1 MGVMEGL
8 ADDPQFTGR
17 LVVGVAPG
25 LFFSGFAYR
34 QEVLDYYPKETP
46 SQRFSQWLSMKFLEP
61 YLAFYDPDF
70 ALFTVLKRQPW
81 PSRTGSRAGRERD
94 VRKLFTMEADR
105 NTRMWRK
112 METDP
117 AYQQLQKDIW
127 KEGWDPPNPQ
137 MIAMGPKLRAQQ
149 LDRAAAAVEKLRK
162 RGIPVVFV
170 LHPVD
175 GEFYQAELKMGNPRA
190 DTWDV
195 LLSRT
200 GAPGIHFED
209 YPQLQGYWLPEW
221 SHMSGAEQDRYTQ
234 ALYPLV
240 KQKLEEEKH

>member
-1 MGVMEGL
+1 MRVLEGL
-8 ADDPQFTGR
+8 ADDPDFKGR
-17 LVVGVAPG
+17 IVVGVAPG

-34 QEVLDYYPKETP
+34 HEVLDYYPKETP
-46 SQRFSQWLSMKFLEP
+46 SQRFSQWLSVKFLEP

-70 ALFTVLKRQPW
+70 ALFTVLKRQQW
-81 PSRTGSRAGRERD
+81 PPRNASRVGRERD

-117 AYQQLQKDIW
+117 AYQELQKSIW
-127 KEGWDPPNPQ
+127 KENWDPPNAQ
-137 MIAMGPKLRAQQ
+137 LIAMGPKLRAEQ
-149 LDRAAAAVEKLRK
+149 LDRAAAAVDKLRK
-162 RGIPVVFV
+162 RGVPVVFV

-190 DTWDV
+190 QTWDV
-195 LLSRT
+195 LLART

-240 KQKLEEEKH
+240 KQKLEEEKP